1 MVKVLVY
8 ADMVKDALEAIGAAQ
23 TLGGEIHLTLSGEAA
38 EKYSEVAGGASS
50 LALIKGETTD
60 EIAGGL
66 IKVYDT
72 VSPDLVIAVST
83 KNVKDILSR
92 LAAEKN
98 LPLAID
104 SQEVSLENGKLQVK
118 RNIMSGRA
126 TATLRYDLPAAI
138 TLPPRKFKPATPTG
152 SAPAP
157 TTVEAG
163 PAKVKILGRKEKQ
176 RGAVDLESAEI
187 IVSVGRGFKKKED
200 LKLAF
205 ELAEVLG
212 AQIGCS
218 RPIAADLQWLGE
230 EHWVGLSGKK
240 VAPQAY
246 IAIGIS
252 GAPQHI
258 AGILDAKIVVA
269 INKDKSAPI
278 FKAADYGVV
287 ADLYKFVPVLVQKLK
302 EKKGA

>member
-1 MVKVLVY
+1 MVRVLAY
-8 ADMVKDALEAIGAAQ
+8 ADTVKDALEAFTLAK
-23 TLGGEIHLTLSGEAA
+23 TLGEAHLALSGEAA
-38 EKYSEVAGGASS
+38 ERHAEIAAGAASLSLLEGGTVEEVAGA
-50 LALIKGETTD
+50 LAE
-60 EIAGGL
+60 A
-66 IKVYDT
+66 YDA
-72 VSPDLVIAVST
+72 VSPEIVVAVST

-92 LAAEKN
+92 LAAVKGI
-98 LPLAID
+98 PLAID
-104 SQEVSLENGKLQVK
+104 AQDYRVEDGKLLVK
-118 RNIMSGRA
+118 RSIMSGRA
-126 TATLRYDLPAAI
+126 TATLKYTLPAAL
-138 TLPPRKFKPATPTG
+138 TVPPRKIKPETPSGTT
-152 SAPAP
+152 PAP
-157 TTVEAG
+157 TTFGAG
-163 PAKVKILGRKEKQ
+163 EAKVKVLGRKEKQ
-176 RGAVDLESAEI
+176 RGAVDLESAEL

-205 ELAEVLG
+205 ELADALG

-240 VAPQAY
+240 VAPKAY

-287 ADLYKFVPVLVQKLK
+287 ADLYKFLPVLIQKIK